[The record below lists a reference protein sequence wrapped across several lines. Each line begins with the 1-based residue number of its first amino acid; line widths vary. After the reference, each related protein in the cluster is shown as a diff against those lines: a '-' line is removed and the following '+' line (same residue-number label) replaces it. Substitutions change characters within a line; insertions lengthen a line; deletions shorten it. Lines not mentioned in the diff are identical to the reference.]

1 MASTQPELHLASL
14 RQMSARSELLGQPDT
29 QTTIRSTPVDHSWSR
44 CLHGIV
50 VIHRLRV
57 EAIDETSD
65 DDATVF
71 EAEVAY
77 EAVYQS
83 SEPLDG
89 AVVERFVERHSVQMV
104 TPHLEAAISDLA
116 TRSGLRI

>member
-44 CLHGIV
+44 CL
-50 VIHRLRV
+50 
-57 EAIDETSD
+57 
-65 DDATVF
+65 
-71 EAEVAY
+71 
-77 EAVYQS
+77 YQS